1 MANLLNIIQSQLSG
15 DVLSKISSVVGGNSS
30 VVQTGMTSMLPNI
43 IKGIIQKG
51 STSTGASSI
60 MNLIKNNG
68 IGGSTFD
75 NISSMLDGGDKT
87 TGLLDKGAN
96 INKALFEDSAES
108 ISKVSGMNAQ
118 SSTKLFNIATPF
130 IMGNLAK
137 VIDKEGLDANG
148 FSTYLKSQDN
158 FVKVPDVTPE
168 LSEAK
173 NGGMGLLKLLIPI
186 AILAAIAYWFLT
198 KDKGTTS
205 GTTPQPAKSEKAVTT
220 QTKAPQAAA
229 THTHADG
236 TVHQGATHG
245 GSTTTSQSNETSTTT
260 KGSNIK
266 QSVIK
271 DMNEFGGETSNVT
284 SEAFKSIFS
293 ALFRKKSEGVN
304 VGNYK
309 LNNISFNSGT
319 HTIDNYSKN
328 EVTGLAEAL
337 IANPNTSIKVQVSTN
352 ESTDDNENKP
362 ISTKRSK
369 IVMDMLVKL
378 GVNKNQISHD
388 GIGAGTVARSMKDKV
403 EIIVVQ

>member
-1 MANLLNIIQSQLSG
+1 MANLLNIIQSSLSG
-15 DVLSKISSVVGGNSS
+15 DVISKISSVVGGNSS
-30 VVQTGMTSMLPNI
+30 VVQTGITSMLPNI

-51 STSTGASSI
+51 YTTTGASSI

-75 NISSMLDGGDKT
+75 NISSMLDGGDRT
-87 TGLLDKGAN
+87 NGLLDKGAN

-118 SSTKLFNIATPF
+118 SSSKLFNIATPF

-137 VIDKEGLDANG
+137 VIDTEGLDANG

-158 FVKVPDVTPE
+158 FVKVPDVAPE
-168 LSEAK
+168 LDK
-173 NGGMGLLKLLIPI
+173 VNNGGMGLLKLLIPL
-186 AILAAIAYWFLT
+186 AILAAIAYWFIT
-198 KDKGTTS
+198 KDKETS
-205 GTTPQPAKSEKAVTT
+205 VSPVSQPAKSEKAVTT
-220 QTKAPQAAA
+220 QTKAPQAVA

-245 GSTTTSQSNETSTTT
+245 ESSATTQSNQTSTTI

-266 QSVIK
+266 QNVVK
-271 DMNEFGGETSNVT
+271 DMNEFGGETSTVT
-284 SEAFKSIFS
+284 SDAFKNIFS
-293 ALFRKKSEGVN
+293 GLFKKKSEGVN

-309 LNNISFNSGT
+309 INNISFRSGS
-319 HTIDNYSKN
+319 HAIANYSKN
-328 EVTGLAEAL
+328 EVKGLAEAL
-337 IANPNTSIKVQVSTN
+337 KANPNTSIKVQVSTN
-352 ESTDDNENKP
+352 ESADDNENKT

-369 IVMDMLVKL
+369 IVMDMLVDL
-378 GVNKNQISHD
+378 GVNKSQISHD
-388 GIGAGTVARSMKDKV
+388 GIGAGTVTPSMKDKV